1 MLRLTVALL
10 PLLAA
15 CSPDYSDDSAG
26 DSGATVGDGADGTD
40 SADGSDG
47 ADGGDGTPTDWPE
60 LVANEIMSSNA
71 ATIADESGAFPD
83 WVELYNPGSADI
95 DLSGWSITDDLSDPA
110 KHIFAAGVTVPGGGY
125 LLLWADDDEQDGPNH
140 LPFKLAA
147 EGEQLGLFAP
157 DGTAMDQVEFG
168 EIGTDISVARTPD
181 GSADWQ
187 LTDDPTPGASNG
199 GG

>member
-1 MLRLTVALL
+1 MRGRANHTSFWLCVLVLAL
-10 PLLAA
+10 P
-15 CSPDYSDDSAG
+15 AG
-26 DSGATVGDGADGTD
+26 AQFGGGTGEPNDPYLIYTAEHINAIGA
-40 SADGSDG
+40 
-47 ADGGDGTPTDWPE
+47 E
-60 LVANEIMSSNA
+60 LDHM
-71 ATIADESGAFPD
+71 DKHFK
-83 WVELYNPGSADI
+83 LMADI